1 MQHKEGKLSKSA
13 ILTARIFD
21 VELAAM
27 HDVPKCGCTVDAPS
41 ILVMARLRAV
51 KASHKSHKCRCRTA
65 CILAAPQCCRQTHT
79 HSSTFAPTRWHTQQ
93 HGMWYPFIRCHGLF
107 VKPDQTHPF
116 IARGPQSIR
125 SRTNLT
131 KHNRRCSRK
140 TCDRHAHTLRHK
152 FSSDHTTPMHVSC
165 PLQRIACLLRWP
177 GDILVEWL
185 PGTKKKSNKKVITST
200 PHI

>member
-1 MQHKEGKLSKSA
+1 MW
-13 ILTARIFD
+13 
-21 VELAAM
+21 M
-27 HDVPKCGCTVDAPS
+27 HRRCTVNSCDGHTSA
-41 ILVMARLRAV
+41 
-51 KASHKSHKCRCRTA
+51 A

-79 HSSTFAPTRWHTQQ
+79 RSSTFAPTRWHTQQ
-93 HGMWYPFIRCHGLF
+93 HGIWYPFIRCHGLF

-140 TCDRHAHTLRHK
+140 TCDRHAHTLRHE

-177 GDILVEWL
+177 ALALGGRSGSVFATLRVRQEEDSL
-185 PGTKKKSNKKVITST
+185 KKKMKVCYLA
-200 PHI
+200 

>member
-1 MQHKEGKLSKSA
+1 MWVKHRTSLA
-13 ILTARIFD
+13 VMHLTN
-21 VELAAM
+21 AAA
-27 HDVPKCGCTVDAPS
+27 DQLGCYA
-41 ILVMARLRAV
+41 
-51 KASHKSHKCRCRTA
+51 SHKCRCRPA
-65 CILAAPQCCRQTHT
+65 CILAAPQSYRQTHT
-79 HSSTFAPTRWHTQQ
+79 RSSTFAPTRWHTQQ

-165 PLQRIACLLRWP
+165 PLQRIACLLRERRCC
-177 GDILVEWL
+177 GGL
-185 PGTKKKSNKKVITST
+185 G
-200 PHI
+200 HIGGREKGGFYDRWMVL